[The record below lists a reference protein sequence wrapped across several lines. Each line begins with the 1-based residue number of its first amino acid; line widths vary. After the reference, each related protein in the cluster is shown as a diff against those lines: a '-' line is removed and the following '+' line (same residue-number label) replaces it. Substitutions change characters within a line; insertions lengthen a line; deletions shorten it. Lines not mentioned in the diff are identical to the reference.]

1 MAMKDNNGNWL
12 DPKGVA
18 VPQRYVKPIDR
29 KRDQVS
35 EAILKD
41 VEKLHD
47 TMRSVKMKALKRMLS
62 YDEFVAQETG
72 VNPDKKG
79 NIQITN
85 FSGTVRVEYTVKDVI
100 AFNDTLRSAK
110 TLIDEC
116 LMAWTEGGHENLK
129 VLVLKAF
136 EVDKKGRINT
146 SEILKLRSL
155 NIKDEKW
162 KRAMELIADSIS
174 ISGTR
179 SYLRVSHRL
188 HPELPWESID
198 LNWSTI

>member
-12 DPKGVA
+12 DSRGVA
-18 VPQRYVKPIDR
+18 VPQSYVKPIDR

-35 EAILKD
+35 ESILRD
-41 VEKLHD
+41 VEKLHA
-47 TMRSVKMKALKRMLS
+47 TMQGVKEKALRRMLQ
-62 YDEFVAQETG
+62 YDEFVAKETG
-72 VNPDKKG
+72 VSPDKKG

-85 FSGTVRVEYTVKDVI
+85 FSGTVKVEYIIKDVI
-100 AFNDTLRSAK
+100 SFNDTLRIAK

-146 SEILKLRSL
+146 GEILKLRNL
-155 NIKDEKW
+155 NIRDEKW
-162 KRAMELIADSIS
+162 KKAMELIADSIS
-174 ISGTR
+174 VNGTR